1 MDGDRLLMAGACAA
15 AACVISYAFWGPPG
29 KCINL
34 FAREVLK
41 ICLAIE
47 FSYDIMYCYVM

>member
-29 KCINL
+29 KFINL
-34 FAREVLK
+34 FVREVLK

-47 FSYDIMYCYVM
+47 FSHDIMYYYVM